1 MTARAYQNQSQQQR
15 GQQNAVVKYEL
26 TKTQVEQ
33 EQMVLARVD
42 EQRAMIETYLPAG
55 VDLAQIKTDIAL
67 AVRKVPKILDCTPES
82 ILIAAAEIQRWGLQ
96 IGTTAYLV
104 PYGTECTPVADYKG
118 LEELV
123 TGSGVARALRKAAVY
138 ENDYRFEIYLGSRN
152 EVVHEP
158 MWKGG
163 KRGALLGAYCIAI
176 VGQGEQLITYMRLEE
191 IEVIRKQSK
200 QWKPEKAG
208 PECPEWYAIKTA
220 VRRSCKTL
228 PKNPRLATVMA
239 RLAAA
244 DRLEF
249 GDADPERALEEGDY
263 TIETPEAAPAAPQQ
277 RPAHIS
283 ADGEDR
289 RDEPEARC
297 PVCTGEMWDSRDRK
311 TNPKAPDFQCKDNS
325 CKGVYWPGQWPPVE
339 KPLAND
345 VQIARLV
352 DIAKDQR
359 VNAAKRAKITEALQ
373 KDGITRAR
381 ALKWI
386 DAYDEKYGAK
396 GEQPAGDAEPGVP
409 AASTRVDAGELEV
422 RTSAASSEGSPSARP
437 PLAMKSDL
445 VDAMRDDLLRAKEKE
460 AKPPSGAKRA
470 VSMGGEGVIPE

>member
-1 MTARAYQNQSQQQR
+1 MTARAYRQQPSEPR
-15 GQQNAVVKYEL
+15 GQQTAVVKYEL

-42 EQRAMIETYLPAG
+42 EQRALIETYLPAG

-82 ILIAAAEIQRWGLQ
+82 ILIAAAEIQGWGLQ

-123 TGSGVARALRKAAVY
+123 TGSGAARALRKAAVY

-152 EVVHEP
+152 ELVHEP

-163 KRGALLGAYCIAI
+163 KRGAMIGAYCIAI
-176 VGQGEQLITYMRLEE
+176 VGRGEQLITYMRLEE
-191 IEVIRKQSK
+191 IEAIRAKSK
-200 QWKPEKAG
+200 QWNPQKAG

-249 GDADPERALEEGDY
+249 GEVDPERAVEDGDY
-263 TIETPEAAPAAPQQ
+263 TIETPEPAPPQ

-297 PVCTGEMWDSRDRK
+297 PVCTGEMWDNRKHK
-311 TNPKAPDFQCKDNS
+311 TNAKAPDFKCKDKT
-325 CKGVYWPGQWPPVE
+325 CDGVYWPGQWPPVE
-339 KPLAND
+339 KPLANE
-345 VQIARLV
+345 VQIARLIEISR
-352 DIAKDQR
+352 DER
-359 VNAAKRAKITEALQ
+359 VKASTREKITAALAA
-373 KDGITRAR
+373 DGITRER

-386 DAYDEKYGAK
+386 DSYDRKYGMQ
-396 GEQPAGDAEPGVP
+396 GEQPAGGADRTD
-409 AASTRVDAGELEV
+409 ASTRADAASEGEGG
-422 RTSAASSEGSPSARP
+422 TSATSMGTSMPARSTP
-437 PLAMKSDL
+437 PSDL
-445 VDAMRDDLLRAKEKE
+445 VAAMMEQSKAADQPKTPK
-460 AKPPSGAKRA
+460 GAKQPWNH
-470 VSMGGEGVIPE
+470 GGEGTIPV